1 MIYRSIYLS
10 ISHLSICLCILSIYI
25 LYLFLSLSIYP
36 CIYLSIYPSNY
47 HIYLHL
53 SLSIYLSPTSSTLS
67 MNTCNSEKTPGR
79 GAVARRPRP
88 AAAPWARPRGGRAM
102 RPRGGR
108 AQDKSKSHRY
118 MPRVENHT
126 AAFFC
131 VLCAERFMLVFL
143 TMNMSKTV
151 SLARLHTNLL
161 AVRRQNPHD
170 RGLTWSASPRQD
182 GTQNDARL
190 HKTAE

>member
-1 MIYRSIYLS
+1 
-10 ISHLSICLCILSIYI
+10 
-25 LYLFLSLSIYP
+25 
-36 CIYLSIYPSNY
+36 
-47 HIYLHL
+47 
-53 SLSIYLSPTSSTLS
+53 
-67 MNTCNSEKTPGR
+67 
-79 GAVARRPRP
+79 
-88 AAAPWARPRGGRAM
+88 M

-108 AQDKSKSHRY
+108 ALDKSKSHRY